1 MGRSSQSLATY
12 NGCMLP
18 EDFSP
23 QIKGTGEPKN
33 AGKWMTVEMILV
45 NPGTLVS
52 G

>member
-1 MGRSSQSLATY
+1 MGDCR
-12 NGCMLP
+12 
-18 EDFSP
+18 DD
-23 QIKGTGEPKN
+23 TGEPKN